1 MAEYQPQPDEGQAP
15 ASASRAAQWAGAV
28 ISLALVLGGIYW
40 AYSIIVRDVSGIP
53 VISAS
58 DKPLRVQPEDPG
70 GRPADNQGL
79 AVNDVV
85 GVGSATTPAEMLI
98 LAPEPVDLVEDDQP
112 LGQLPILAPVDE
124 TTDLTDAEDAQQ
136 ALDLAESLI
145 AEQAEEGE
153 VAGGQEAILLA
164 VLEATATPDAAT
176 GPTRVPVPQL
186 RPNSVQPVVSAAP
199 SAPVTKEVDPD
210 AVPDGARLVQLGA
223 FDSEAV
229 ARSEWDRLAGI
240 FPGYLDDKSRV
251 IQRAASGG
259 RVFYRLR
266 ALGFEDIEDARRFCA
281 AFKARNQD
289 CVPVLVR

>member
-1 MAEYQPQPDEGQAP
+1 MADYQPQPDEGQAP

-98 LAPEPVDLVEDDQP
+98 LAPEPVDLAEDDQP

-136 ALDLAESLI
+136 ALDLAEGLI

-176 GPTRVPVPQL
+176 GLTRVPVPQL

-199 SAPVTKEVDPD
+199 SAPVTEEVDPD
-210 AVPDGARLVQLGA
+210 TVPDGARLVQLGA

>member
-1 MAEYQPQPDEGQAP
+1 MAEYQPQPDGDLPP

-28 ISLALVLGGIYW
+28 ISLGLVLGGIYW

-53 VISAS
+53 VIRAS
-58 DKPLRVQPEDPG
+58 EVPLRVQPEDPG

-85 GVGSATTPAEMLI
+85 GVGSATTPADMLI
-98 LAPEPVDLVEDDQP
+98 LAPEPVDLAEDDQP
-112 LGQLPILAPVDE
+112 LGQLPAIAPVEE
-124 TTDLTDAEDAQQ
+124 TTDLSAAEDAQE

-164 VLEATATPDAAT
+164 VLEATATPDATT
-176 GPTRVPVPQL
+176 GLTRVPVPPL
-186 RPNSVQPVVSAAP
+186 RPNSARPVAVAP
-199 SAPVTKEVDPD
+199 AAPVTQEVDPD
-210 AVPDGARLVQLGA
+210 TVPDGARLVQLGA